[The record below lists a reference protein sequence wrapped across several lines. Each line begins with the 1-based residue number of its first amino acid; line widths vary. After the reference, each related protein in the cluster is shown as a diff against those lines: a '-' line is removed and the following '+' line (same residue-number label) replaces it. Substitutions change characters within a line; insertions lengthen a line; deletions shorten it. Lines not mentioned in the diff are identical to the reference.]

1 MFCSKIYG
9 WLLKLRKKVREKI
22 SRMKGAVEKRLKKL
36 ANAIYDEGIGAFGEV
51 SAKGKKNKSDK
62 QGEIRRETKINK
74 LR

>member
-1 MFCSKIYG
+1 
-9 WLLKLRKKVREKI
+9 
-22 SRMKGAVEKRLKKL
+22 MKGAVEKRLKKL